1 MLEIRCRGGG
11 RMRVQKR
18 GWWCGIEVLEI
29 RCSGGGRMTGPLGE
43 STSTE
48 GKMELEEGGG
58 RKCRWCWDHSSVAI

>member
-1 MLEIRCRGGG
+1 MDNRSAGG
-11 RMRVQKR
+11 RMVVREGR
-18 GWWCGIEVLEI
+18 WECLRENGSC
-29 RCSGGGRMTGPLGE
+29 GGRMTGPLGE